1 VKPAQVW
8 LEVGAVLSKCELEL
22 LAEVDALE
30 DEVGQRLRRQ
40 QRAEDGESTLHS
52 QVVVA
57 FESGLPDGISS
68 NQNPNLGKFQRALD
82 WKLSIY
88 FTAISNILRTFGIS
102 YEHLVHFLLIWY
114 NFLFWYLAPRKIW
127 QRCFEWNSS
136 PCFPNHVKDH

>member
-57 FESGLPDGISS
+57 FESGLPDGLSS
-68 NQNPNLGKFQRALD
+68 KQKSQ
-82 WKLSIY
+82 
-88 FTAISNILRTFGIS
+88 FG
-102 YEHLVHFLLIWY
+102 
-114 NFLFWYLAPRKIW
+114 
-127 QRCFEWNSS
+127 
-136 PCFPNHVKDH
+136 